1 MSSLADLDRKSKH
14 ATMRTQ
20 SNVFSQTMPASL
32 NGANKNV
39 DNMKRKGGAG
49 SGTKGAM
56 GSIMTHN
63 EGPYSKLDWPSK
75 KGAVTDKTTSQNTK
89 QVKRQTFI
97 KVMTEKKEP
106 TNIARAN
113 MLKSQVF

>member
-1 MSSLADLDRKSKH
+1 MSSLADLDRKTKF
-14 ATMRTQ
+14 ATMKAQ
-20 SNVFSQTMPASL
+20 SDIFSQTMPASL
-32 NGANKNV
+32 NGGNKNA

-75 KGAVTDKTTSQNTK
+75 KGAVTDKTTSQNSK
-89 QVKRQTFI
+89 QIKRQTFI
-97 KVMTEKKEP
+97 KVMTDNKEP
-106 TNIARAN
+106 ANIAKAN
-113 MLKSQVF
+113 MLKS